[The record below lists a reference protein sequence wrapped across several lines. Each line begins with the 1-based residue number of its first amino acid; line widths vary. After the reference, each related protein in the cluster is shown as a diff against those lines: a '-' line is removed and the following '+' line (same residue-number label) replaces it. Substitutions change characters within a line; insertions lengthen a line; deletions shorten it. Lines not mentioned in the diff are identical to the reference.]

1 MNGTAV
7 GVRIGLLV
15 FVVAILQVSAL
26 SSVTVAGGGPELLLV
41 TLVAIA
47 LLRGSVAGAVS
58 GFVAGLLVDVAT
70 LGTLGLTSLLLT
82 LAGYWAGRYG
92 ETTGRSRPHAP
103 LAAVVAATCLVV
115 LGDYGLHVMLAEPVA
130 PRAVLAALPATVVWS
145 VALAYPV
152 FGLVRRIVGST
163 ERVERVREVE
173 LLV

>member
-1 MNGTAV
+1 MNHPAV
-7 GVRIGLLV
+7 GARIGLLV

-26 SSVTVAGGGPELLLV
+26 SSLTVAGGGPELLLV

-58 GFVAGLLVDVAT
+58 GFLAGLLVDVST

-92 ETTGRSRPHAP
+92 ETTGRSRSHAP
-103 LAAVVAATCLVV
+103 PVAVVAATLVVV
-115 LGDYGLHVMLAEPVA
+115 LGDYGLHVMLAEPVT
-130 PRAVLAALPATVVWS
+130 PRAVIAALPAALLWNVG
-145 VALAYPV
+145 LAYPV
-152 FGLVRRIVGST
+152 FRLVRRIVGST
-163 ERVERVREVE
+163 ERVERAREVE